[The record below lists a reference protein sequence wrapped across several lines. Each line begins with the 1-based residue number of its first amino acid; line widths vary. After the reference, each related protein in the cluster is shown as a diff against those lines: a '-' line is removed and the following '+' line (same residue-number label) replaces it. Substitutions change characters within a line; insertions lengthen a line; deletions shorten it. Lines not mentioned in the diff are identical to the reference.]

1 MKQTNIKKNLEKIV
15 GRRYATLELLKQ
27 DIENLTGKT
36 INAIIESESE
46 RYEHLDFMIDYEF
59 KEQIGDVRTLFY
71 LKDNGGKY
79 YITEI

>member
-27 DIENLTGKT
+27 DIENFTGKT

-71 LKDNGGKY
+71 LKDNGGNY

>member
-36 INAIIESESE
+36 INAIIESESKK
-46 RYEHLDFMIDYEF
+46 YEYLDFMIDYEF

-71 LKDNGGKY
+71 LKDNGGNY